1 MLANFSFTLE
11 NVLAFIFC
19 LEFLMRV
26 HKACPQSED
35 FKFIL
40 PSKPG
45 MPIIKLKVQSAK
57 LQFKVQSYLNF
68 SWLRQIF
75 QKIFN
80 STRSEPEG
88 SSEPERLLTLNFELL
103 TKIL

>member
-1 MLANFSFTLE
+1 MLANFSFTLD
-11 NVLAFIFC
+11 NALAFIFC

-45 MPIIKLKVQSAK
+45 MPEIYCSIV
-57 LQFKVQSYLNF
+57 
-68 SWLRQIF
+68 
-75 QKIFN
+75 
-80 STRSEPEG
+80 
-88 SSEPERLLTLNFELL
+88 RLLPLSLF
-103 TKIL
+103 